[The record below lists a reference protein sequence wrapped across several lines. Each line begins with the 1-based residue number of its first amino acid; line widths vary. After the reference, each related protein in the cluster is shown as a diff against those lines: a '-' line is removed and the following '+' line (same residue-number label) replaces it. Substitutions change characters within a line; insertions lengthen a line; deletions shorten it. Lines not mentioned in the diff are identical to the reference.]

1 LHANEQKSARRS
13 QELAAYAGQVTDGDE
28 AAAALLRADEAWAA
42 GELDGVVVHLS
53 AAVRAHTADG
63 DNRAA
68 AMACARLG
76 DVFHTY
82 MANRTAARPWFT
94 RAERLVADEEPCIEQ
109 GWVALLLIGCD
120 FDDPADLKARA
131 ELALD
136 RARRF
141 GDTGLEL
148 KALADGGLARV
159 QAGDVDEGMAMLDE
173 AMALASGGATENA
186 DAIGKSVCSFYT
198 ACWYAVDYER
208 AASWTD
214 VFHRRGIVGPSPG
227 VPAFLLSHCD
237 SVKGVLL
244 CHVGRWTEAEEVLVG
259 AYSAVEEAMPGM
271 AWHPPIALAEL
282 RILQGRLDEAEA
294 LLVGKDDHIQ
304 ALLPTARLYLARGQL
319 DLARAAAQR
328 GLRLMASD
336 RVRAP
341 MLLGVL
347 VEVELGRGDV
357 ERAAEAMADLYAR
370 GEGLGLPVL
379 TGEAARLRARV
390 LAARG
395 DDEPAAECLREGLAH
410 LAGANLPL
418 LTMNLHLELARLLE
432 KADPASALLDARAAA
447 ALLSRLDVVL
457 APADRDLLDRV
468 GVATDQPR
476 QEAECRVAVLTRDDG
491 WWTAT
496 CGDTKVRLRDTKGL
510 RYLAGLVARPGTE
523 RHVID
528 LVDEADGLSPEGL
541 DRRQLGHAG
550 PHADAQTRN
559 VYRRRVVAL
568 RDQIE
573 DALAVEDDERAA
585 ALQTELDT
593 VVAELARSFGLG
605 GRDRWA
611 SSAAEKA
618 RLNVTRALRSALAKL
633 TEALPDAGSVLDR
646 RVRTG
651 AFCAYQPHPDDE
663 VTWSV
668 QS

>member
-1 LHANEQKSARRS
+1 MGAPAEGLE
-13 QELAAYAGQVTDGDE
+13 AYPGQVTDGDE
-28 AAAALLRADEAWAA
+28 ATAALLRAADAWAA
-42 GELDGVVVHLS
+42 GELDDVVVHLS
-53 AAVRAHTADG
+53 AAVRAYGSEG

-76 DVFHTY
+76 DLFHTY
-82 MANRTAARPWFT
+82 LGNKVAARPWFS
-94 RAERLVADEEPCIEQ
+94 RAERLVADGEPCIEQ

-131 ELALD
+131 ELALE
-136 RARRF
+136 RARQF

-159 QAGDVDEGMAMLDE
+159 QAGDVAEGMAMLDE
-173 AMALASGGATENA
+173 AMALASGGVTENA
-186 DAIGKSVCSFYT
+186 DAVGKSVCSFYT
-198 ACWYAVDYER
+198 ACWYAVDFER

-227 VPAFLLSHCD
+227 APAFLLSHCD

-282 RILQGRLDEAEA
+282 RILQRRLDEAEA

-319 DLARAAAQR
+319 DLAGAAARR
-328 GLRLMASD
+328 GLRLMAGD

-357 ERAAEAMADLYAR
+357 ERAAQAMADLDAR
-370 GEGLGLPVL
+370 VEGLSLPVL

-395 DDEPAAECLREGLAH
+395 DDEPAAECLREGLAD
-410 LAGANLPL
+410 LAGSSLPL
-418 LTMNLHLELARLLE
+418 LTMNLYLELARLLE
-432 KADPASALLDARAAA
+432 KADPASALLEAQAAA
-447 ALLSRLDVVL
+447 ALFSRLDVVL
-457 APADRDLLDRV
+457 APGDRDLLERV
-468 GVATDQPR
+468 GVAIDRPPQA
-476 QEAECRVAVLTRDDG
+476 AECRVAVLTQDGG
-491 WWTAT
+491 WWTAA
-496 CGDTKVRLRDTKGL
+496 CGDTQVRLRDTKGL
-510 RYLAGLVARPGTE
+510 RYLAGLVARPGIE
-523 RHVID
+523 RHVLD
-528 LVDEADGLSPEGL
+528 LVDEVEGLSPARV
-541 DRRQLGHAG
+541 DRRHLGNAG
-550 PHADAQTRN
+550 PQADAHARDA
-559 VYRRRVVAL
+559 YRRRVIDL
-568 RDQIE
+568 RDRIE

-585 ALQTELDT
+585 VLQTELDT

-618 RLNVTRALRSALAKL
+618 RLNVTRALRSALGTL
-633 TEALPDAGSVLDR
+633 TEALPEAGSVLDR

-663 VTWSV
+663 VIWSV

>member
-1 LHANEQKSARRS
+1 
-13 QELAAYAGQVTDGDE
+13 V
-28 AAAALLRADEAWAA
+28 
-42 GELDGVVVHLS
+42 
-53 AAVRAHTADG
+53 
-63 DNRAA
+63 
-68 AMACARLG
+68 
-76 DVFHTY
+76 
-82 MANRTAARPWFT
+82 
-94 RAERLVADEEPCIEQ
+94 
-109 GWVALLLIGCD
+109 D
-120 FDDPADLKARA
+120 F
-131 ELALD
+131 
-136 RARRF
+136 
-141 GDTGLEL
+141 
-148 KALADGGLARV
+148 
-159 QAGDVDEGMAMLDE
+159 
-173 AMALASGGATENA
+173 
-186 DAIGKSVCSFYT
+186 
-198 ACWYAVDYER
+198 ER

-214 VFHRRGIVGPSPG
+214 VFHRGGIVGPSPG
-227 VPAFLLSHCD
+227 APAFLLSHCD

-244 CHVGRWTEAEEVLVG
+244 CHVGRWSEAEEVLVS

-294 LLVGKDDHIQ
+294 LLIGKDDHIQ

-319 DLARAAAQR
+319 DLAGAAARR
-328 GLRLMASD
+328 GLRLMAGD

-357 ERAAEAMADLYAR
+357 ERAAEAMADLDVR
-370 GEGLGLPVL
+370 VEGLGLPVL

-395 DDEPAAECLREGLAH
+395 HDEPAAECLREGLAR

-418 LTMNLHLELARLLE
+418 LTMDLHVELARLLE
-432 KADPASALLDARAAA
+432 KADPASALLEARAAA

-491 WWTAT
+491 WWTAA

-528 LVDEADGLSPEGL
+528 LVDETEGLSPGGL
-541 DRRQLGHAG
+541 DRRRLGHAG

-585 ALQTELDT
+585 ALQSELDT

-618 RLNVTRALRSALAKL
+618 RLNVTRALRSALGKL

>member
-1 LHANEQKSARRS
+1 MADGGK
-13 QELAAYAGQVTDGDE
+13 AATE
-28 AAAALLRADEAWAA
+28 LLRADEAWAA
-42 GELDGVVVHLS
+42 GDLDAVVVHLS

-76 DVFHTY
+76 DVFHTC
-82 MANRTAARPWFT
+82 MGNRTAARPWFA
-94 RAERLVADEEPCIEQ
+94 RAERLVADEEPCVEQ

-159 QAGDVDEGMAMLDE
+159 QAGEVEAGMALLDE
-173 AMALASGGATENA
+173 AMALASGGITDNA
-186 DAIGKSVCSFYT
+186 DAVGKSVCSFYT
-198 ACWYAVDYER
+198 ACWYAVDFER

-214 VFHRRGIVGPSPG
+214 VFRRRGIVGPSPG
-227 VPAFLLSHCD
+227 GPVVLLSHCD

-244 CHVGRWTEAEEVLVG
+244 CHAGRWTDAEEVLVS
-259 AYSAVEEAMPGM
+259 AYSSIVEAMPAF

-328 GLRLMASD
+328 GLRLIAGD
-336 RVRAP
+336 RARAP
-341 MLLGVL
+341 VLLGVL
-347 VEVELGRGDV
+347 VEVELGRGEVD
-357 ERAAEAMADLYAR
+357 RAAEAMADLDSRVA
-370 GEGLGLPVL
+370 GLRLPVL
-379 TGEAARLRARV
+379 SGEAARLRARV

-395 DDEPAAECLREGLAH
+395 DDEAAAECLREALAH

-418 LTMNLHLELARLLE
+418 LTMNLHVELARLLE
-432 KADPASALLDARAAA
+432 KADPASALLEGRAAA
-447 ALLSRLDVVL
+447 TLLSRLDVVL
-457 APADRDLLDRV
+457 APADRALLDRL
-468 GVATDQPR
+468 GLATDHPR
-476 QEAECRVAVLTRDDG
+476 QEAQCRVAVLTRDNG

-510 RYLAGLVARPGTE
+510 RYVAGLVARPGTE

-528 LVDEADGLSPEGL
+528 LVDEAEGLSPNGL

-550 PHADAQTRN
+550 PHADAKTRN
-559 VYRRRVVAL
+559 VYRDRIAAL
-568 RDQIE
+568 RDQVE
-573 DALAVEDDERAA
+573 HALAVEDDERAA
-585 ALQTELDT
+585 ALQTELDAI
-593 VVAELARSFGLG
+593 VAELARSFGLG
-605 GRDRWA
+605 GRERWA

-618 RLNVTRALRSALAKL
+618 RLNVTRALRSALGKL
-633 TEALPDAGSVLDR
+633 TEALPEAGSVLDR

-651 AFCAYQPHPDDE
+651 AFCAYQPHPDDKI
-663 VTWSV
+663 TWTV
-668 QS
+668 QP

>member
-1 LHANEQKSARRS
+1 M
-13 QELAAYAGQVTDGDE
+13 TDVGE

-42 GELDGVVVHLS
+42 GDLDAHVVHLS
-53 AAVRAHTADG
+53 AAVRAQTAEG

-76 DVFHTY
+76 DVFHTC
-82 MANRTAARPWFT
+82 MGNRTAARPWFV

-109 GWVALLLIGCD
+109 GWVALILIGCY
-120 FDDPADLKARA
+120 FDDPYDLKARA

-159 QAGDVDEGMAMLDE
+159 QAGDIDAGMALLDE
-173 AMALASGGATENA
+173 AMALASSGVTDNA
-186 DAIGKSVCSFYT
+186 DAVGKSVCSFYT
-198 ACWYAVDYER
+198 ACWYAVDFER
-208 AASWTD
+208 AASWTE
-214 VFHRRGIVGPSPG
+214 VLRRRGIVGPSPG
-227 VPAFLLSHCD
+227 GPAVLLSHCD

-244 CHVGRWTEAEEVLVG
+244 CHAGRWTDAEEVLVS
-259 AYSAVEEAMPGM
+259 AYSSLEEAMPAM
-271 AWHPPIALAEL
+271 SWHPPIALAEL

-294 LLVGKDDHIQ
+294 LLVGKDHHIQ

-328 GLRLMASD
+328 GLRLIAGD
-336 RVRAP
+336 RVRGP
-341 MLLGVL
+341 VLLGVL

-357 ERAAEAMADLYAR
+357 DRAAEAMADLDAR
-370 GEGLGLPVL
+370 VAGLSLPVL
-379 TGEAARLRARV
+379 SGEAARLRARV

-395 DDEPAAECLREGLAH
+395 DDEAAAECLRAALAH

-418 LTMNLHLELARLLE
+418 LTMNLHVELARLLE
-432 KADPASALLDARAAA
+432 KADPAAALLEARAAT

-457 APADRDLLDRV
+457 APADRDLLDRF
-468 GVATDQPR
+468 GLATDQPR
-476 QEAECRVAVLTRDDG
+476 QETECRVAVLTRDNG

-496 CGDTKVRLRDTKGL
+496 CGVTSVRLRDTKGL
-510 RYLAGLVARPGTE
+510 RYLAGLIARPGTE

-528 LVDEADGLSPEGL
+528 LVDEDEGLSPGGL

-550 PHADAQTRN
+550 PHADAKTRN
-559 VYRRRVVAL
+559 AYRDRIVAL

-573 DALAVEDDERAA
+573 DALAVEDDERAVT
-585 ALQTELDT
+585 LQTELDT
-593 VVAELARSFGLG
+593 IVAELARSFGLG
-605 GRDRWA
+605 GRERWA

-618 RLNVTRALRSALAKL
+618 RLNVTRALRSALGKL
-633 TEALPDAGSVLDR
+633 AEALPDAGSVLDR

-651 AFCAYQPHPDDE
+651 AFCAYQPHPDDQI
-663 VTWSV
+663 TWTV

>member
-1 LHANEQKSARRS
+1 MA
-13 QELAAYAGQVTDGDE
+13 DGGE
-28 AAAALLRADEAWAA
+28 AAAALLRADDAWAA
-42 GELDGVVVHLS
+42 GDLDGVVVHLS

-68 AMACARLG
+68 AMACARLA
-76 DVFHTY
+76 DVFHTC
-82 MANRTAARPWFT
+82 MGNRTAARPWFA

-159 QAGDVDEGMAMLDE
+159 QAGDVDAGMALLDE
-173 AMALASGGATENA
+173 AMALASGGVTENA
-186 DAIGKSVCSFYT
+186 DALGKSVCSFYT
-198 ACWYAVDYER
+198 ACWYAVDFER

-214 VFHRRGIVGPSPG
+214 VFRRRGIVGPSPG
-227 VPAFLLSHCD
+227 APGVLLSHCD
-237 SVKGVLL
+237 SVKGMLL
-244 CHVGRWTEAEEVLVG
+244 CHAGRWTDAEEVLVT
-259 AYSAVEEAMPGM
+259 AYSSIVAAMPAM

-328 GLRLMASD
+328 GLRLIAGD
-336 RVRAP
+336 RARAP
-341 MLLGVL
+341 IFLGVL

-357 ERAAEAMADLYAR
+357 ERAAETMADLDAR
-370 GEGLGLPVL
+370 VAGLGLPVL
-379 TGEAARLRARV
+379 SGEAARLRARV

-395 DDEPAAECLREGLAH
+395 DDEAAVECLRQALAQ

-418 LTMNLHLELARLLE
+418 LTMNLHVELARLLE
-432 KADPASALLDARAAA
+432 KADPASALLEARAAA
-447 ALLSRLDVVL
+447 TLLSRLDIVL
-457 APADRDLLDRV
+457 PSADRALLDRV
-468 GVATDQPR
+468 GVLSNQPR
-476 QEAECRVAVLTRDDG
+476 QETECRVAVLTRDNG

-496 CGDTKVRLRDTKGL
+496 CGATSVRLHDTKGL

-528 LVDEADGLSPEGL
+528 LVDEAEGLSPSGL

-550 PHADAQTRN
+550 PHADAKTRN
-559 VYRRRVVAL
+559 VYRDRIVVL

-593 VVAELARSFGLG
+593 MVAELARSFGLG
-605 GRDRWA
+605 GRERWA

-618 RLNVTRALRSALAKL
+618 RLNVTRALRSALGKL

-651 AFCAYQPHPDDE
+651 AFCAYHPHPDDE
-663 VTWSV
+663 ITWTV

>member
-1 LHANEQKSARRS
+1 VS
-13 QELAAYAGQVTDGDE
+13 DGGE

-53 AAVRAHTADG
+53 AAVRAHTAEAN
-63 DNRAA
+63 NRAA

-76 DVFHTY
+76 DIFHTY
-82 MANRTAARPWFT
+82 MGNRTAARPWFT

-159 QAGDVDEGMAMLDE
+159 QAGDVEEGMAMLDE
-173 AMALASGGATENA
+173 AMALASGGATDNA
-186 DAIGKSVCSFYT
+186 DAVGKSVCSFYT
-198 ACWYAVDYER
+198 ACWYAVDFER

-244 CHVGRWTEAEEVLVG
+244 CHAGRWTEAEEVLVG

-282 RILQGRLDEAEA
+282 RILQGRIDEAEA
-294 LLVGKDDHIQ
+294 LLVGKDDHMQ

-336 RVRAP
+336 RIRAP

-347 VEVELGRGDV
+347 VEVELGRGDI
-357 ERAAEAMADLYAR
+357 ERASEAMADLDAR
-370 GEGLGLPVL
+370 VEGLGLPVL
-379 TGEAARLRARV
+379 TGEAARLQARV

-395 DDEPAAECLREGLAH
+395 DDEPAAECLRGGLAQ

-447 ALLSRLDVVL
+447 ALLSRLDVEL

-468 GVATDQPR
+468 GVTPDQPR
-476 QEAECRVAVLTRDDG
+476 KKAECRVAVLTRDDG
-491 WWTAT
+491 WWTAA
-496 CGDTKVRLRDTKGL
+496 CGDTKARLRDTKGL

-528 LVDEADGLSPEGL
+528 LVDEAEGLSPGGL

-568 RDQIE
+568 RDEIE
-573 DALAVEDDERAA
+573 DALAVQDDERAA
-585 ALQTELDT
+585 ALQAELDT
-593 VVAELARSFGLG
+593 LVAELARSFGLG

-618 RLNVTRALRSALAKL
+618 RLNVTRALRSALGKL
-633 TEALPDAGSVLDR
+633 TEALPDAGSILDR

>member
-1 LHANEQKSARRS
+1 MTN
-13 QELAAYAGQVTDGDE
+13 GGE
-28 AAAALLRADEAWAA
+28 AAAALLRADQAWAE
-42 GELDGVVVHLS
+42 GDLDAVVVHLS

-63 DNRAA
+63 DNKGA

-76 DVFHTY
+76 DVFHTC
-82 MANRTAARPWFT
+82 MGNRTAARPWFV

-109 GWVALLLIGCD
+109 GWVSLLLIGCD
-120 FDDPADLKARA
+120 FDDPEDLRARA

-141 GDTGLEL
+141 GDAGLEL

-159 QAGDVDEGMAMLDE
+159 QAGDVDAGMALLDE
-173 AMALASGGATENA
+173 AMALASGDVTENA
-186 DAIGKSVCSFYT
+186 DAVGKSVCSFYT
-198 ACWYAVDYER
+198 ACWYAVDFER

-214 VFHRRGIVGPSPG
+214 VFRRRGIVGPSPG
-227 VPAFLLSHCD
+227 GPAMLMSHCD

-244 CHVGRWTEAEEVLVG
+244 CHAGRWTDAEEVLVS
-259 AYSAVEEAMPGM
+259 AYSSVEEAMPAM

-319 DLARAAAQR
+319 DLARAAARR
-328 GLRLMASD
+328 GLRLIASD
-336 RVRAP
+336 RARAP
-341 MLLGVL
+341 ILLGVL

-357 ERAAEAMADLYAR
+357 ERAAEAMADLDAR
-370 GEGLGLPVL
+370 VAGLRLPVL
-379 TGEAARLRARV
+379 SGEAARLRARV
-390 LAARG
+390 LSARG
-395 DDEPAAECLREGLAH
+395 DDEAAAECLREALAH
-410 LAGANLPL
+410 LAGVNLPL
-418 LTMNLHLELARLLE
+418 LTMNLHVELARLLE
-432 KADPASALLDARAAA
+432 KADPAAALLEARAAA
-447 ALLSRLDVVL
+447 ALLSRLDVVSD
-457 APADRDLLDRV
+457 PADRELLDRV
-468 GVATDQPR
+468 GAATDQPR
-476 QEAECRVAVLTRDDG
+476 QEVECRVAVLTRGNG
-491 WWTAT
+491 WWTAA

-510 RYLAGLVARPGTE
+510 CYLAGLVARPGTE
-523 RHVID
+523 RHVLD
-528 LVDEADGLSPEGL
+528 LVDEAEGLSTGGL

-550 PHADAQTRN
+550 PHADAKTRS
-559 VYRRRVVAL
+559 VYRERLVAL

-605 GRDRWA
+605 GRERWA

-618 RLNVTRALRSALAKL
+618 RLNVTRALRSALGKL

-651 AFCAYQPHPDDE
+651 AFCAYQPHPDDRI
-663 VTWSV
+663 TWTV